1 MTNRRAAAKL
11 AVCKWIR
18 DQVGKWEDEARAE
31 LSDMVAGDRQ
41 AAQLAGY
48 QIGTVGMYE
57 GKRDFRVIDDSRF
70 GEWVAERWP
79 EEVEHI
85 VQVRPDFRR
94 VLAARAREHG
104 ALIDNAGEVCPWA
117 ELRHGEPYLMT
128 RTNRDMDAVVQ
139 DLLYKGYT
147 IESIIRDLPEGDVG
161 SFEEAG

>member
-18 DQVGKWEDEARAE
+18 DQVGKWEDEAKAE

-104 ALIDNAGEVCPWA
+104 ALIDKDGEVCPWA

-128 RTNRDMDAVVQ
+128 KPDPDTGAVIQ
-139 DLLYKGYT
+139 ELFYQGYT
-147 IESIIRDLPEGDVG
+147 IDSIIRELPEGDVS

>member
-18 DQVGKWEDEARAE
+18 DQVGKWEDEAKAE

-147 IESIIRDLPEGDVG
+147 IESIIRELPEGDVS

>member
-18 DQVGKWEDEARAE
+18 DQVGKWEDEAKAE

-57 GKRDFRVIDDSRF
+57 GKRDFRVIDDNRF

-79 EEVEHI
+79 EEVGHI

-104 ALIDNAGEVCPWA
+104 ALIDDAGEVCPWA

-128 RTNRDMDAVVQ
+128 RTNRDMDAVIE

-147 IESIIRDLPEGDVG
+147 IESIIRELPEGHVG

>member
-18 DQVGKWEDEARAE
+18 DQVGKWEDEAKAE
-31 LSDMVAGDRQ
+31 LSDMIAGDRQ

-48 QIGTVGMYE
+48 QIGTVTMCN
-57 GKRDFRVIDDSRF
+57 KREFRVIDENRLA
-70 GEWVAERWP
+70 EWVGERWP

-85 VQVRPDFRR
+85 VQLRPDFRR

-128 RTNRDMDAVVQ
+128 RTNRDIDAVVQ

-147 IESIIRDLPEGDVG
+147 IESIIRELPEGDVG